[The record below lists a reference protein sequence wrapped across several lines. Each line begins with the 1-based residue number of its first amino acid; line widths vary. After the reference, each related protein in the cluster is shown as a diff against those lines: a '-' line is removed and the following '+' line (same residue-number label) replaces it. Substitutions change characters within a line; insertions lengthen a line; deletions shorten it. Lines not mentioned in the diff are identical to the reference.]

1 MSDKLPL
8 VFFKTIFDLLPEP
21 ILIIDKTN
29 FKVKLC
35 NIETQ
40 SLLEKSNEYLI
51 DKELN
56 QIFPNNEVLISN
68 LIEMIKK
75 SENFCALHAKKSATI
90 KSFLSQKGT
99 TK

>member
-1 MSDKLPL
+1 MSDKFPL

-75 SENFCALHAKKSATI
+75 SENFIIKRLKKI
-90 KSFLSQKGT
+90 YR
-99 TK
+99 